1 MRYGL
6 IGEKL
11 GHSFSKIIHEQ
22 LADYTYDLIPLTRD
36 ELDAFLREKQFSA
49 LNVTIPYKETVI
61 PYLDEVDNR
70 AQKIGAVNT
79 VVNRNGRLCGYNT
92 DFYGFRYLLQ
102 KNGIDVA
109 DKKAL
114 VLGKGGASK
123 AVIAV
128 LEELGASEIIT
139 VYYKEYPET
148 VTYAECYK
156 NHADAKI
163 IVNTTPVGMYPNS
176 DDCPIDLDRFTAL
189 EGVADVVSNPLRTQL
204 VLEAEKR
211 GIRAAGGL
219 EMLVAQAKYAVEI
232 FLDTHLEDARIAE
245 INMPLLKERSNLVLV
260 GMSGGGKST
269 IGKRAAEKLGKGFV
283 DTDELIIER
292 IKMPI
297 AEFFA
302 KEGEPAFREIE
313 TKVIH
318 EVSSRNNLVIA
329 TGGGIIKN
337 PLNVEYLKRN
347 GRLIWLKRDA
357 DLLQTGNGR
366 PLAPDQARD
375 HEVARRGFQFHAGA
389 VPGRPTRD
397 QETAARPP
405 GGGPSLYAHAVGR
418 VGARLMEGDARF
430 AVPVAGAV
438 SRAGAVG
445 ILRHHFF
452 SCGSFSSHSFS
463 FFASS

>member
-1 MRYGL
+1 MEYGL

-11 GHSFSKIIHEQ
+11 GHSASKEIHEQ
-22 LADYTYDLIPLTRD
+22 LADYSYELHPLTKED
-36 ELDAFLREKQFSA
+36 FPIFMEEKAFRA
-49 LNVTIPYKETVI
+49 LNVTIPYKQAVI
-61 PYLDEVDNR
+61 PYLTAMDEN
-70 AQKIGAVNT
+70 AKAIGAVNT
-79 VVNRNGRLCGYNT
+79 IVNQNGSLYGYNT
-92 DFYGFRYLLQ
+92 DMPGFLYMVK
-102 KNGIDVA
+102 KNGINMEG
-109 DKKAL
+109 KKVV
-114 VLGKGGASK
+114 VLGNGGASQAIQAGVK
-123 AVIAV
+123 KMNPAKMIVVGNRTIKEGV
-128 LEELGASEIIT
+128 L
-139 VYYKEYPET
+139 
-148 VTYAECYK
+148 TYEQCFAL
-156 NHADAKI
+156 HSDADI
-163 IVNTTPVGMYPNS
+163 VVNTSPVGMYPNVDFS
-176 DDCPIDLDRFTAL
+176 PVDLTHFPQCQAVIDIIA
-189 EGVADVVSNPLRTQL
+189 NPLTTKL
-204 VLEAEKR
+204 VAQARELGMK
-211 GIRAAGGL
+211 GITGL
-219 EMLVAQAKYAVEI
+219 EMLIAQAKYAVEI

-366 PLAPDQARD
+366 PLAPDQAAAQKLY
-375 HEVARRGFQFHAGA
+375 HERLPLYSAAAEAIADNNGTLEEGLSA
-389 VPGRPTRD
+389 VL
-397 QETAARPP
+397 QCYE
-405 GGGPSLYAHAVGR
+405 SL
-418 VGARLMEGDARF
+418 LK
-430 AVPVAGAV
+430 
-438 SRAGAVG
+438 
-445 ILRHHFF
+445 
-452 SCGSFSSHSFS
+452 
-463 FFASS
+463 

>member
-109 DKKAL
+109 GKKAL

-189 EGVADVVSNPLRTQL
+189 EGVADVVYNPLRTQL

-245 INMPLLKERSNLVLV
+245 INTPLLKERSNLVLV
-260 GMSGGGKST
+260 GMS
-269 IGKRAAEKLGKGFV
+269 
-283 DTDELIIER
+283 
-292 IKMPI
+292 
-297 AEFFA
+297 
-302 KEGEPAFREIE
+302 
-313 TKVIH
+313 
-318 EVSSRNNLVIA
+318 
-329 TGGGIIKN
+329 GGIIKN

-366 PLAPDQARD
+366 PLAPDQAAAQKLYQERLPLYTATAEAIAD
-375 HEVARRGFQFHAGA
+375 NNGTLEEGLSA
-389 VPGRPTRD
+389 VLQGY
-397 QETAARPP
+397 EA
-405 GGGPSLYAHAVGR
+405 L
-418 VGARLMEGDARF
+418 LK
-430 AVPVAGAV
+430 
-438 SRAGAVG
+438 
-445 ILRHHFF
+445 
-452 SCGSFSSHSFS
+452 
-463 FFASS
+463 

>member
-61 PYLDEVDNR
+61 PYLDEVDSR

-109 DKKAL
+109 GKKAL
-114 VLGKGGASK
+114 V
-123 AVIAV
+123 
-128 LEELGASEIIT
+128 IT

-163 IVNTTPVGMYPNS
+163 IVNTTPVGMYPKS

-189 EGVADVVSNPLRTQL
+189 EGVADVVYNPLRTQL

-245 INMPLLKERSNLVLV
+245 INTPLLKERSNLVLV

-366 PLAPDQARD
+366 PLAPDQAAAQKLY
-375 HEVARRGFQFHAGA
+375 HERLPLYSAAAEAIADNNGTLEEGLSA
-389 VPGRPTRD
+389 VL
-397 QETAARPP
+397 QCYE
-405 GGGPSLYAHAVGR
+405 SL
-418 VGARLMEGDARF
+418 LK
-430 AVPVAGAV
+430 
-438 SRAGAVG
+438 
-445 ILRHHFF
+445 
-452 SCGSFSSHSFS
+452 
-463 FFASS
+463 